1 MTTQAILNSVLKQ
14 FDLKDSNSITK
25 AELEL
30 IILNTIK
37 TTALHIEQAT
47 NEGSDEWEQL
57 TELQKTLDELKK

>member
-25 AELEL
+25 DELEL

-37 TTALHIEQAT
+37 TTAQHIEQAT